1 MRIRIITFA
10 LIFAVLVTTS
20 SYYLMA
26 SAQDDEEIVWDF
38 EGIMRV
44 QSDED
49 RILIFDPTDYGYNE
63 SVGEYDRPV
72 LYFSLI
78 GLDTDE
84 DEVMDIYYGFY
95 GINFFDLSHYDYSTA
110 KMELFRIIV
119 NARWRIRIPQE
130 AVDRGV
136 KWEVLYYP
144 DPLYND
150 IAINLEYNTPIY
162 YVNLTKQ
169 EGVNIEYR
177 IDFGLNYTLGNFTT
191 FGTTTPL
198 VPGLPT
204 FPEYNVS
211 VPLFTKT
218 DLIEELVETDFFGS
232 TVGFVTIVSISFL
245 LLHVIRKRR
254 KRNKLLT

>member
-1 MRIRIITFA
+1 MKIRNITFA
-10 LIFAVLVTTS
+10 IVFAVLVTTS
-20 SYYLMA
+20 SYLLMS
-26 SAQDDEEIVWDF
+26 SAQEEEDVWDF

-49 RILIFDPTDYGYNE
+49 RLLIFNPTDEGYNE
-63 SVGEYDRPV
+63 SIGGYERPP

-78 GLDTDE
+78 GLDTDD

-95 GINFFDLSHYDYSTA
+95 GISFFDVSHYNYTNA
-110 KMELFRIIV
+110 PLELFWIVV
-119 NARWRIRIPQE
+119 NARWRLRIPQE

-144 DPLYND
+144 DQIYND
-150 IAINLEYNTPIY
+150 IAVNLEYNTPIY

-177 IDFGLNYTLGNFTT
+177 IDFGLNYTSGNFTT
-191 FGTTTPL
+191 FGATTPL
-198 VPGLPT
+198 VPDVPA

-232 TVGFVTIVSISFL
+232 AVGFATIVSISFL

-254 KRNKLLT
+254 KRKKHLRE